1 MEAIYLGSIIQGQIY
16 GWHLIMSIIWGVIIR
31 EAIVQGAIIRGAI
44 VLFPWDSVIDE
55 GDEYFYE
62 EISSLFS

>member
-1 MEAIYLGSIIQGQIY
+1 
-16 GWHLIMSIIWGVIIR
+16 MSIIWGVIIR